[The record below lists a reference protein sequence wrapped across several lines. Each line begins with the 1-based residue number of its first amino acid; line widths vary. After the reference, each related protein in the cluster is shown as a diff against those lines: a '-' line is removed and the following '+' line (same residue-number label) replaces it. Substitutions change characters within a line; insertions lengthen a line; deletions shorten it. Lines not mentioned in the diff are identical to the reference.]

1 MTVTTKCGA
10 VFALRNAIKDE
21 RSNKKMKKQR
31 KERPA
36 KLVIKL
42 SPGDEL
48 SVEIAGNKERLT
60 KMLVAVFSE
69 SRDLLSLFADS
80 ALLTILIHVKKEHGA
95 DIEAMFKDAE
105 KKAEAKRKGGGSGI
119 KNKPKRAD

>member
-1 MTVTTKCGA
+1 
-10 VFALRNAIKDE
+10 
-21 RSNKKMKKQR
+21 MKKNTKK

-42 SPGDEL
+42 SSGDEL

-69 SRDLLSLFADS
+69 SHDLLSLFADS

-95 DIEAMFKDAE
+95 DIEAMFRDAE
-105 KKAEAKRKGGGSGI
+105 KKAETKRKEGSSGI